1 MLDMKTKVALFDT
14 QTSNIKSVYY
24 ALLKVGFEVK
34 IVKNSSDFKNIY
46 DGFVFPGI
54 GSFRTVMKN
63 LKKKNLDNIIM
74 DQINLI
80 PSLFICVGMQI
91 LFDSSEE
98 FGFTEGLG
106 IIKGSVKKLP
116 NKYEKSEIKVPAIG
130 WNNVVSQNKINNKF
144 SIIQKNL
151 VKPYYFTHSFYCNP
165 NDKNII
171 SSSAKI
177 KNFEYCSSVSFNKIN
192 ALQFHPEK
200 SGEYGLKLYKN
211 FFNICKN

>member
-63 LKKKNLDNIIM
+63 LKKKKNLDNIIM

-106 IIKGSVKKLP
+106 IIKGSVKNYPINMK
-116 NKYEKSEIKVPAIG
+116 KVRSKCLLLGGIM
-130 WNNVVSQNKINNKF
+130 
-144 SIIQKNL
+144 
-151 VKPYYFTHSFYCNP
+151 
-165 NDKNII
+165 
-171 SSSAKI
+171 
-177 KNFEYCSSVSFNKIN
+177 
-192 ALQFHPEK
+192 
-200 SGEYGLKLYKN
+200 
-211 FFNICKN
+211 